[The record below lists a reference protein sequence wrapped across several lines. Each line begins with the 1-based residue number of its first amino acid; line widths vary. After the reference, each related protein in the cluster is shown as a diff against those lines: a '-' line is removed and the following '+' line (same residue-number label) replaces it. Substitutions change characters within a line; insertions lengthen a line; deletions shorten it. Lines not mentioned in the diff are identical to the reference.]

1 MSRGTRQHAVG
12 AHVALP
18 AAFAGMLLIGT
29 IAAALHGRFSA
40 TGVLAAVAILVAV
53 TSAVAEPRAAPLLAL
68 IGWLT
73 VVGFSRPPYAELRP
87 TGPLAAHAA
96 VTLAVCGLLAAG
108 TGMLVRRVMASFKV
122 RIVRSPRGRWP
133 GAASPPGA
141 PGAGEC
147 GGAAETP
154 PAWLAPD
161 APAGIDRRRQVAGVL
176 LAAAVLPLLTAGLA
190 LGRPHLSL
198 DDDLLIYLVAVVAV
212 AIAGGFWPA
221 VLAAVAATLL
231 LNWFFTPPVHT
242 FTIDTPQNLLALLLF
257 VTVAV
262 TVSSVVHLAAR
273 RAGQAARSGKEAA
286 SLLALA
292 QTVLGGGDTAA
303 AVLDHL
309 TGTVG
314 GRAELLEHVRGEW
327 VQIAA
332 SGDAPQAS
340 APTRVSAR
348 QGLVLVVAG
357 QSQPAGPRLLDGF
370 AAQAAAALDRERL
383 RIQAAQAEALAE
395 GNRMRNALL
404 AAVSHDL
411 RTPLAS
417 IKASV
422 STLRQEDVAWT
433 EDDQAA
439 LLATIEQSA
448 DRLDALIGNLLDMGR
463 LSAASLQPFL
473 VPAAVDEVA
482 PLALRGLDQAARV
495 RLLVPDGLPLVLTD
509 RGLLERV
516 LANLFA
522 NALAYSPPDRPPAM
536 RAHRA
541 GDTVVLEVTDHGRG
555 VPDEWKQRI
564 FEPFQRIG
572 PKAGTGVGLGLAV
585 AKGLAEAM
593 GASLEAA
600 DTPGGGLTMRITL
613 RVAGKAASS
622 ALLAD
627 R

>member
-1 MSRGTRQHAVG
+1 MSRRTRQRAVG
-12 AHVALP
+12 AHAALP
-18 AAFAGMLLIGT
+18 TAYAGMFLIGT
-29 IAAALHGRFSA
+29 AAAALYGRFTA
-40 TGVLAAVAILVAV
+40 TGVLVTVSILVAV
-53 TSAVAEPRAAPLLAL
+53 TSAVAEPRAAPLLGL

-73 VVGFSRPPYAELRP
+73 VVGFSRPPYAQLRP

-96 VTLAVCGLLAAG
+96 VTLAACSLVAAG
-108 TGMLVRRVMASFKV
+108 TGMLVRHVAPSLRLRVV
-122 RIVRSPRGRWP
+122 RGPSERWP
-133 GAASPPGA
+133 GPASQPSAAGERGSAPGA
-141 PGAGEC
+141 P
-147 GGAAETP
+147 T
-154 PAWLAPD
+154 AWLAPD
-161 APAGIDRRRQVAGVL
+161 APAGMDRRRQVAGVL

-190 LGRPHLSL
+190 LGRRHLSL

-221 VLAAVAATLL
+221 VLAAVAASLL

-273 RAGQAARSGKEAA
+273 RAGQAARSGREAA

-292 QTVLGGGDTAA
+292 QTVLGGDDTAG

-332 SGDAPQAS
+332 SGDAPQPS
-340 APTRVSAR
+340 ALTRVSAR

-357 QSQPAGPRLLDGF
+357 QAQPAGPRLLDGF

-383 RIQAAQAEALAE
+383 RTQAAQAEVLAE

-422 STLRQEDVAWT
+422 STLRQQDVAWT

-448 DRLDALIGNLLDMGR
+448 DRLNALIGNLLDMGR
-463 LSAASLQPFL
+463 LSTASLQPFL

-482 PLALRGLDQAARV
+482 PLALRGLDQAAHV

-509 RGLLERV
+509 PGLLERV

-522 NALAYSPPDRPPAM
+522 NALAYSPPGRPPAM
-536 RAHRA
+536 RAHRV

-564 FEPFQRIG
+564 FEPFQRLG
-572 PKAGTGVGLGLAV
+572 PNPGTGVGLGLAV

-600 DTPGGGLTMRITL
+600 DTPGGGLTMRVTL

-622 ALLAD
+622 ELLAD

>member
-1 MSRGTRQHAVG
+1 MSRRTRQRAVG

-18 AAFAGMLLIGT
+18 AAYAGMFLIGT
-29 IAAALHGRFSA
+29 AAAALHGRFSA
-40 TGVLAAVAILVAV
+40 TGVLVTVALLVTV
-53 TSAVAEPRAAPLLAL
+53 TSAVAEPRAAPLLGL

-73 VVGFSRPPYAELRP
+73 VVGFSRPPYAQLRP

-96 VTLAVCGLLAAG
+96 VTLAACSLVAAG
-108 TGMLVRRVMASFKV
+108 TGMLARRVMSSFTV
-122 RIVRSPRGRWP
+122 RIVHGPSERWP
-133 GAASPPGA
+133 GPAGQPAAGESGGA
-141 PGAGEC
+141 P
-147 GGAAETP
+147 ETP
-154 PAWLAPD
+154 AAWLAPD

-176 LAAAVLPLLTAGLA
+176 LAAVVLPLLTAGLT
-190 LGRPHLSL
+190 LGRHHLSL

-221 VLAAVAATLL
+221 VLASVAASLL
-231 LNWFFTPPVHT
+231 LNWFFTPPLHT
-242 FTIDTPQNLLALLLF
+242 FTIDKPQNLLALLLF

-273 RAGQAARSGKEAA
+273 RAGQAARSGREAA

-292 QTVLGGGDTAA
+292 QTVLSGGDTAA

-332 SGDAPQAS
+332 SGDAPPAS
-340 APTRVSAR
+340 ASTWVSAG

-357 QSQPAGPRLLDGF
+357 QPRPAGPRLLDGF

-383 RIQAAQAEALAE
+383 RTQAAQAEALAE
-395 GNRMRNALL
+395 GYRMRTALL

-433 EDDQAA
+433 KEDEAA

-463 LSAASLQPFL
+463 LSTASLQPFL

-482 PLALRGLDQAARV
+482 PLALRGLDQAASV
-495 RLLVPDGLPLVLTD
+495 QLLMPDGLPLVLTD
-509 RGLLERV
+509 PGLLERV

-522 NALAYSPPDRPPAM
+522 NALAYSPQDKPPVM
-536 RAHRA
+536 RAHHV

-564 FEPFQRIG
+564 FEPFQRVR
-572 PKAGTGVGLGLAV
+572 PNSGTGVGLGLAV

-600 DTPGGGLTMRITL
+600 DTPGGGLTMRVTL

-622 ALLAD
+622 SLLAG